1 MMKKLKSLIAPLL
14 ILAVIA
20 AGVLVIAFWKE
31 EPEPVEIVKVNAY
44 EGKEEELVLENERL
58 RFVMD
63 SATTCFTLEDKESG
77 QVWRSNPEGV
87 GEDSLALNTEKQKLQ
102 STLLLTYSTI
112 NGVDTLYDNY
122 TYSMSNGI
130 YDIEQGD
137 DYIKVFYTVGDMD
150 KEYVIPP
157 VILEEKM
164 DALLQKMDKGGMMLV
179 EQYYKK
185 YDINNLGKKDNKE
198 ELLANYPI
206 LETEVAYVL
215 RSATKDNV
223 KVKFEKFFEE
233 AGYTYED
240 YLADKEMDMTS
251 TVSEKP
257 VFNVNMVYRLD
268 GDDLVVEVPMGEI
281 EYKEDYPLLYL
292 SVLPYFGAG
301 GTQDKGFMLVPEG
314 GGALIDFNNGK
325 VAQNSYYANV
335 YGWDMAQ
342 GRKALVHETRT
353 YFNVFG
359 VSKEDGSFLC
369 ILEDGAPYA
378 AVQADISG
386 RNNSYNYVNAV
397 YSIAHREQYDVA
409 DKYNGEMYVYQE
421 ELPQETLVS
430 RYRFIDSGSYVDMAQ
445 AYRGYLA
452 QRYGENFA
460 PKQDTQA
467 PAVVEILGAVD
478 KTKQILGVPVSKPL
492 KLTSY
497 AEAEEILKE
506 IRGEGMEN
514 LYVKL
519 TGWMNGGVQ
528 QKILKHV
535 KPISELG
542 GKKKLQNLISYMEEN
557 GIRLYL
563 DGITDYANDSN
574 LFDGFLTTTDA
585 ARLVSKEVVELYPF
599 STVSYVDLEG
609 TDAYYLLKGE
619 KVLQM
624 AKNLTAEAQKLGG
637 GVSFQNIGSELSS
650 DFDEDEPMSRMA
662 QLKQQ
667 EALLKEVRA
676 SGQGIMTNMGNDY
689 AAAYTDM
696 VSNMDLSGSE
706 YTILDRAVPFYQMAV
721 HGYVNYT
728 GESLNLTQD
737 YEEELLLSAQ
747 YGAGLSFTLMEET
760 AFALQKTLYTEYFGA
775 GYDAWHDRMI
785 EIYTRYNAELGHTF
799 SQKMTDHEWLADKV
813 SCTAYED
820 GTKVYV
826 NYGYQDYTTEDGDIV
841 PARDYKT
848 VR

>member
-1 MMKKLKSLIAPLL
+1 MKKLKSFIAPML

-44 EGKEEELVLENERL
+44 EGEEQELVLENERL

-63 SATTCFTLEDKESG
+63 SSTTRFVLEDKESG
-77 QVWRSNPEGV
+77 QVWRSNPEGID
-87 GEDSLALNTEKQKLQ
+87 EDALALNAEKQKLQ

-122 TYSMSNGI
+122 TYSMQNSI

-137 DYIKVFYTVGDMD
+137 DYIKVFYSVGDMD

-164 DALLQKMDKGGMMLV
+164 DALLERMDKGGMMLV

-185 YDINNLGKKDNKE
+185 YDINNLGKKDDKE

-206 LETEVAYVL
+206 LETEVVYVL
-215 RSATKDNV
+215 RSTTKDNV
-223 KVKFEKFFEE
+223 KAKFEKFFEE

-240 YLADKEMDMTS
+240 YIADKMLDMTS
-251 TVSEKP
+251 SVSEKP
-257 VFNVNMVYRLD
+257 IFNVNMVYRLD

-292 SVLPYFGAG
+292 NVLPYFGAG
-301 GTQDKGFMLVPEG
+301 GTEEKGFLLVPEG

-325 VAQNSYYANV
+325 VAQNSYYANL

-359 VSKEDGSFLC
+359 ISKEDSSFLC

-378 AVQADISG
+378 AIQADISG

-397 YSIAHREQYDVA
+397 FNIAHREQYDVA
-409 DKYNGEMYVYQE
+409 DKYNGEMYVYE
-421 ELPQETLVS
+421 EKIPDETLVS
-430 RYRFIDSGSYVDMAQ
+430 RYRFVASGSYVDMAKSWQ
-445 AYRGYLA
+445 GYLA
-452 QRYGENFA
+452 DKYGEYFT
-460 PKQDTQA
+460 PKEDTQA
-467 PAVVEILGAVD
+467 PAVIEILGAVD
-478 KTKQILGVPVSKPL
+478 KTKQIMGIPVSRPL

-497 AEAEEILKE
+497 REAEEILRE
-506 IRGEGMEN
+506 INREGMTN

-519 TGWMNGGVQ
+519 SGWMNGGVR
-528 QKILKHV
+528 QKILKDA
-535 KPISELG
+535 KPVSELG
-542 GKKKLQNLISYMEEN
+542 GKKNLQSLISYVNEN
-557 GIRLYL
+557 GMHLYL
-563 DGITDYANDSN
+563 DGVTDYAYDST
-574 LFDGFLTTTDA
+574 LTDGFFIFSDA
-585 ARLVSKEVVELYPF
+585 ARLVSKEMVELHPY

-609 TDAYYLLKGE
+609 ADAYYLLKGE
-619 KVLQM
+619 KILQM
-624 AKNLTAEAQKLGG
+624 ARNLSEEAQKLGG
-637 GVSFQNIGSELSS
+637 GVSFQNIGCELSS
-650 DFDEDEPMSRMA
+650 DFNRDEPMSRMA

-667 EALLKEVRA
+667 EALLREVND

-689 AAAYTDM
+689 AAVYTDM
-696 VSNMDLSGSE
+696 VANMDLSGSK
-706 YTILDRAVPFYQMAV
+706 YTILDRTVPFYQLAV

-728 GESLNLTQD
+728 GESLNLAQD
-737 YEEELLLSAQ
+737 FEEELLLSAE
-747 YGAGLSFTLMEET
+747 YGAGLSFTLMEES

-775 GYDAWHDRMI
+775 SYDTWHDRML
-785 EIYTRYNAELGHTF
+785 EIYIKYNAEMGHIF
-799 SQKMTDHEWLADKV
+799 QQKMTDHEWLAEKI
-813 SCTAYED
+813 SCTTYED
-820 GTKVYV
+820 GTRVYV
-826 NYGYQDYTTEDGDIV
+826 NYGYQDYTTEEGDIV
-841 PARDYKT
+841 QARDYKT

>member
-1 MMKKLKSLIAPLL
+1 MKKLKSLIGPMI

-20 AGVLVIAFWKE
+20 VGVLVIAFWKE
-31 EPEPVEIVKVNAY
+31 APEPEEIVKVNAY
-44 EGKEEELVLENERL
+44 EGDGRELVLENERL

-63 SATTCFTLEDKESG
+63 SSTTCFTVEDKESG
-77 QVWRSNPEGV
+77 RVWRSNPEGIA
-87 GEDSLALNTEKQKLQ
+87 EDALALNTEKQKLQ

-122 TYSMSNGI
+122 TYSMQSGI

-137 DYIKVFYTVGDMD
+137 DYIKVFYSVGDMD

-164 DALLQKMDKGGMMLV
+164 DSLLEKMDKRGMMRV

-185 YDINNLGKKDNKE
+185 YDITNLGKNADRE
-198 ELLANYPI
+198 ELLASYPI
-206 LETEVAYVL
+206 LETEVIYVL
-215 RSATKDNV
+215 RSTTKDNV
-223 KVKFEKFFEE
+223 KVKFEQFFEQ

-240 YLADKEMDMTS
+240 YMSDRELDMTS
-251 TVSEKP
+251 SVSEKP

-268 GDDLVVEVPMGEI
+268 GDDLLVEVPLGEI

-292 SVLPYFGAG
+292 NVLPYFGAG
-301 GTQDKGFMLVPEG
+301 GTEDNGFLLVPEG

-325 VAQNSYYANV
+325 VAQNSYYSNV

-342 GRKALVHETRT
+342 GRTALVHETRT

-359 VSKEDGSFLC
+359 ISREDSSFLC
-369 ILEDGAPYA
+369 ILEEGAPYA

-386 RNNSYNYVNAV
+386 RNNSYNFVNAV

-409 DKYNGEMYVYQE
+409 DKYNGEMYVYE
-421 ELPQETLVS
+421 ENLPEENLVS
-430 RYRFIDSGSYVDMAQ
+430 RYRFVDSGSYVDMAKSWQ
-445 AYRGYLA
+445 GYLKEK
-452 QRYGENFA
+452 YGEAFTS
-460 PKQDTQA
+460 KQDTQT
-467 PAVVEILGAVD
+467 PAVIEILGAVD
-478 KTKQILGVPVSKPL
+478 KTKQVLGIPVSRPL
-492 KLTSY
+492 KLTSFE
-497 AEAEEILKE
+497 EAEEILRE
-506 IRGEGMEN
+506 INAEGMTN

-528 QKILKHV
+528 QKLLKDARPV
-535 KPISELG
+535 SELG
-542 GKKKLQNLISYMEEN
+542 GKKKLRLLISYIRDN
-557 GIRLYL
+557 GMKLYL
-563 DGITDYANDSN
+563 DGITDYANDSG
-574 LFDGFLTTTDA
+574 LTDGFFVFTDA
-585 ARLVSKEVVELYPF
+585 ARLVSKEVAELHPY
-599 STVSYVDLEG
+599 STVTYMDMEG
-609 TDAYYLLKGE
+609 SDSYYLLKGE
-619 KVLQM
+619 KILQM
-624 AKNLTAEAQKLGG
+624 ARNLSAEAQELGG
-637 GVSFQNIGSELSS
+637 GVSFQNIGCELSS
-650 DFDEDEPMSRMA
+650 DFNEDEPMSRMA

-667 EALLKEVRA
+667 EALLKEVSA
-676 SGQGIMTNMGNDY
+676 SGQGIMSNMGNDY
-689 AAAYTDM
+689 AMAYTDM
-696 VSNMDLSGSE
+696 VANMDLSGSE
-706 YTILDRAVPFYQMAV
+706 YTILDRTVPFYQLAV

-799 SQKMTDHEWLADKV
+799 NQKMTGHEWLADKV

-826 NYGYQDYTTEDGDIV
+826 NYGYQDYTTEDGVV

>member
-1 MMKKLKSLIAPLL
+1 MKKLKSLIAPMF

-20 AGVLVIAFWKE
+20 AVVLVIAFWRE
-31 EPEPVEIVKVNAY
+31 EPEPEEIVKVNAY

-63 SATTCFTLEDKESG
+63 SSTTCFTLEDKESG
-77 QVWRSNPEGV
+77 RVWRSNPEGAE
-87 GEDSLALNTEKQKLQ
+87 EDALALNTEKQKLL

-122 TYSMSNGI
+122 TYSMQNGI

-137 DYIKVFYTVGDMD
+137 GYIKVYYTVGDME

-164 DALLQKMDKGGMMLV
+164 DALLEKMDKSGMMLV

-185 YDINNLGKKDNKE
+185 YDINNLGKKDDKE
-198 ELLANYPI
+198 ELLSNYPI

-215 RSATKDNV
+215 RSTTKDNV
-223 KVKFEKFFEE
+223 KVKFEQFFAD

-240 YLADKEMDMTS
+240 YLADKELDMTS
-251 TVSEKP
+251 SVSEKP
-257 VFNVNMVYRLD
+257 VFNVNIVYRLE
-268 GDDLVVEVPMGEI
+268 GDDLLVEVPMGEI

-292 SVLPYFGAG
+292 NVLPYFGAG
-301 GTQDKGFMLVPEG
+301 GMEEKGFLLVPEG

-325 VAQNSYYANV
+325 VSQNSYYANV

-342 GRKALVHETRT
+342 GRTALVHETRT

-359 VSKEDGSFLC
+359 IAREDSSFLC

-386 RNNSYNYVNAV
+386 RNNSYNFVNAV

-421 ELPQETLVS
+421 NLPDETLVS
-430 RYRFIDSGSYVDMAQ
+430 RYRFVDSGSYVDMAK
-445 AYRGYLA
+445 AYRGYLEE
-452 QRYGENFA
+452 RYGEAFA
-460 PKQDTQA
+460 PKQDAQA
-467 PAVVEILGAVD
+467 PALVEILGAVD
-478 KTKQILGVPVSKPL
+478 KTKQILGVPVSRPL

-497 AEAEEILKE
+497 EEAEEILRE
-506 IRGEGMEN
+506 ISGEGMTN
-514 LYVKL
+514 LYIKL

-528 QKILKHV
+528 QKILKKV

-542 GKKKLQNLISYMEEN
+542 GKKKLQDLVSYIGES
-557 GIRLYL
+557 GFKLYL
-563 DGITDYANDSN
+563 DGVTDYANDSP
-574 LFDGFLTTTDA
+574 LLDGFFASTDA
-585 ARLVSKEVVELYPF
+585 ARLVSKEVAELHSY

-609 TDAYYLLKGE
+609 TDAYYLLKG
-619 KVLQM
+619 KRVLQM
-624 AKNLTAEAQKLGG
+624 AQNLAAEAQKLGS
-637 GVSFQNIGSELSS
+637 GVSFQNIGCELSS
-650 DFDEDEPMSRMA
+650 DFDKDEPMSRMA
-662 QLKQQ
+662 QLRQQ
-667 EALLKEVRA
+667 EAMLREVSA
-676 SGQGIMTNMGNDY
+676 SGQGVMTNMGNDY
-689 AAAYTDM
+689 AIAYTDI
-696 VSNMDLSGSE
+696 VANMDLSGSG
-706 YTILDRAVPFYQMAV
+706 YTILDRTVPFYQIAV

-737 YEEELLLSAQ
+737 YEEELLLSAE

-760 AFALQKTLYTEYFGA
+760 AFVLQKTLYTEYFGA
-775 GYDAWHDRMI
+775 GYDAWHDRML
-785 EIYTRYNAELGHTF
+785 EIYTRYNEELGHIF
-799 SQKMTDHEWLADKV
+799 GQKMTDHQWLADKV
-813 SCTAYED
+813 SCTVYED

-826 NYGYQDYTTEDGDIV
+826 NYGYQDYTAQGGDIV
-841 PARDYKT
+841 PARDYKA

>member
-1 MMKKLKSLIAPLL
+1 MKKLKSLIAPML

-31 EPEPVEIVKVNAY
+31 EPEPAEIVKVNTY
-44 EGKEEELVLENERL
+44 EGKEGELVLENERL

-63 SATTCFTLEDKESG
+63 SSTTCFTLEDKESG

-87 GEDSLALNTEKQKLQ
+87 EEDSLALNTEKHKLQ

-122 TYSMSNGI
+122 TYSMQNGI

-137 DYIKVFYTVGDMD
+137 GYIKVFYTVGDME

-164 DALLQKMDKGGMMLV
+164 DALLNNMDKNGRLLV

-185 YDINNLGKKDNKE
+185 YDINNLGKKDDKE

-215 RSATKDNV
+215 RSTTKDNV

-251 TVSEKP
+251 SVSEKP
-257 VFNVNMVYRLD
+257 VFNVNIVYRLD
-268 GDDLVVEVPMGEI
+268 GDDLVVEVPVGEI

-301 GTQDKGFMLVPEG
+301 GMEDEGFLLVPEG

-359 VSKEDGSFLC
+359 ISREDSSFFC
-369 ILEDGAPYA
+369 ILEEGAPYA

-409 DKYNGEMYVYQE
+409 DKYNGEMYVYE
-421 ELPQETLVS
+421 ESLPDETLVN
-430 RYRFIDSGSYVDMAQ
+430 RYRFVNSGSYVDMAK
-445 AYRGYLA
+445 AYQGYLGE
-452 QRYGENFA
+452 RYGDAFTARE
-460 PKQDTQA
+460 DTQT
-467 PAVVEILGAVD
+467 PALVEILGAVD
-478 KTKQILGVPVSKPL
+478 KTKQILGIPVSRPL

-497 AEAEEILKE
+497 EEAEQILKE
-506 IRGEGMEN
+506 ISGEGMAN

-528 QKILKHV
+528 QRILKNV
-535 KPISELG
+535 KPVSELG
-542 GKKKLQNLISYMEEN
+542 GKKKLEHLLSFAGEN

-563 DGITDYANDSN
+563 DGITDYANDSS
-574 LFDGFLTTTDA
+574 LLDGFFASADA
-585 ARLVSKEVVELYPF
+585 ARLVSKEVVELHPYN
-599 STVSYVDLEG
+599 TVSYVEREG
-609 TDAYYLLKGE
+609 ADAYYLLKGE
-619 KVLQM
+619 KILQM
-624 AKNLTAEAQKLGG
+624 AQNLMAEAGKMGS
-637 GVSFQNIGSELSS
+637 GVSFRNIGCELSS
-650 DFDEDEPMSRMA
+650 DFNRDEPMSRLA
-662 QLKQQ
+662 QQKQQ
-667 EALLKEVRA
+667 ETMLKEASA
-676 SGQGIMTNMGNDY
+676 SGQGIMVNMGNDY
-689 AAAYTDM
+689 AVAYTDI
-696 VSNMDLSGSE
+696 VSNMDLSGSG
-706 YTILDRAVPFYQMAV
+706 YTILDRRVPFYQIAL

-728 GESLNLTQD
+728 GESLNLAQD
-737 YEEELLLSAQ
+737 YEEELLLSAE

-775 GYDAWHDRMI
+775 GYDAWHEKML
-785 EIYTRYNAELGHTF
+785 EIYTRYNAQLGHIF
-799 SQKMTDHEWLADKV
+799 NQEMTGHEWLADKV
-813 SCTAYED
+813 SCTVYED

-826 NYGYQDYTTEDGDIV
+826 NYGYQDYTTKEGDII

>member
-1 MMKKLKSLIAPLL
+1 MMKKLKSLIAPML

-44 EGKEEELVLENERL
+44 EGKEEELVLENQRL

-63 SATTCFTLEDKESG
+63 SATTCFTLEDKETG
-77 QVWRSNPEGV
+77 QVWRSNPEGIE
-87 GEDSLALNTEKQKLQ
+87 EDSLALNTEKQKLQ

-122 TYSMSNGI
+122 TYSMQNGI
-130 YDIEQGD
+130 YDIEKGD

-215 RSATKDNV
+215 RSTTKDNV
-223 KVKFEKFFEE
+223 KMKFEKFFEE

-240 YLADKEMDMTS
+240 YLADKELDMTS

-359 VSKEDGSFLC
+359 VSKEDSSFLC

-421 ELPQETLVS
+421 ELPQETLIS

-506 IRGEGMEN
+506 IRGEGMDN

-574 LFDGFLTTTDA
+574 MFDGFLTTTDA

-799 SQKMTDHEWLADKV
+799 HQKMTGHEWLADKV

-826 NYGYQDYTTEDGDIV
+826 NYGYQDYTTEDGVV

>member
-1 MMKKLKSLIAPLL
+1 MKKLKSLIGPMI

-20 AGVLVIAFWKE
+20 VGVLVIAFWKE
-31 EPEPVEIVKVNAY
+31 EPEPQEIVKVNAY
-44 EGKEEELVLENERL
+44 EGKDEELILENERL

-63 SATTCFTLEDKESG
+63 SSTTRFFLEDKESG
-77 QVWRSNPEGV
+77 QIWRSNPEGI
-87 GEDSLALNTEKQKLQ
+87 GEDALALNTEKQKLQ

-122 TYSMSNGI
+122 TYSIQNSI
-130 YDIEQGD
+130 YDIEQGEG
-137 DYIKVFYTVGDMD
+137 YIKVFYSVGDME

-164 DALLQKMDKGGMMLV
+164 DALMKKMDKGGMMLV

-185 YDINNLGKKDNKE
+185 YDINNLGKKDDKE
-198 ELLANYPI
+198 KLLADYPI

-215 RSATKDNV
+215 RSTTKDNV
-223 KVKFEKFFEE
+223 KAKFEKFFEE

-240 YLADKEMDMTS
+240 YLADKELDMTS
-251 TVSEKP
+251 SVSEKP
-257 VFNVNMVYRLD
+257 VFNVNVIYRLD
-268 GDDLVVEVPMGEI
+268 GSDLVVEVPVNEI

-301 GTQDKGFMLVPEG
+301 GTEEEGFLLVPEG

-325 VAQNSYYANV
+325 VAQNSYYANM

-342 GRKALVHETRT
+342 GRTALVHETRT

-359 VSKEDGSFLC
+359 ISKENSSFLC
-369 ILEDGAPYA
+369 ILEEGAPYA

-386 RNNSYNYVNAV
+386 RNNSYNFVNAV

-409 DKYNGEMYVYQE
+409 DKYNGEMYVYE
-421 ELPQETLVS
+421 EKLPEESLVS
-430 RYRFIDSGSYVDMAQ
+430 RYRFVDSGSYVDMAKSWQ
-445 AYRGYLA
+445 GYLA
-452 QRYGENFA
+452 EKYGEYFA
-460 PKQDTQA
+460 PKEDTQA
-467 PAVVEILGAVD
+467 PAVIEILGAVD
-478 KTKQILGVPVSKPL
+478 KTKQILGIPVSRPL

-497 AEAEEILKE
+497 GEAEEILRE
-506 IRGEGMEN
+506 ISGEGMNN

-528 QKILKHV
+528 QKILKDA
-535 KPISELG
+535 KPLSELG
-542 GKKKLQNLISYMEEN
+542 GRKKLQALISYINESGMK
-557 GIRLYL
+557 LYL
-563 DGITDYANDSN
+563 DGVTDYAYDSG
-574 LFDGFLTTTDA
+574 LLDGFFASSDA
-585 ARLVSKEVVELYPF
+585 ARLVSKELVELHPY

-609 TDAYYLLKGE
+609 TDGYYLLKGK

-624 AKNLTAEAQKLGG
+624 AENLVEEARKLGG
-637 GVSFQNIGSELSS
+637 GVSFQNIGYELSS
-650 DFDEDEPMSRMA
+650 DFNRKEPMSRMA

-667 EALLKEVRA
+667 EALLRETSD

-689 AAAYTDM
+689 AAAYADM
-696 VSNMDLSGSE
+696 VTNMDLSGSE
-706 YTILDRAVPFYQMAV
+706 YTILDRRVPFYQLAV
-721 HGYVNYT
+721 HGFVNYT

-737 YEEELLLSAQ
+737 FEEELLLSAE

-775 GYDAWHDRMI
+775 GYDTWHDRML

-799 SQKMTDHEWLADKV
+799 HQKMTDHEWLAEKL
-813 SCTAYED
+813 SCTTYED
-820 GTKVYV
+820 GTRVYV
-826 NYGYQDYTTEDGDIV
+826 NYGYQDYTTEEGDVV

>member
-1 MMKKLKSLIAPLL
+1 MKKLKSLIGPMI

-20 AGVLVIAFWKE
+20 VGVLVIAFWKE
-31 EPEPVEIVKVNAY
+31 APEPEEIVKVNAY
-44 EGKEEELVLENERL
+44 EGDGRELVLENERL

-63 SATTCFTLEDKESG
+63 SSTTCFTVEDKESG
-77 QVWRSNPEGV
+77 RVWRSNPEGIA
-87 GEDSLALNTEKQKLQ
+87 EDALALNTEKQKLQ

-122 TYSMSNGI
+122 TYSMQSGI

-137 DYIKVFYTVGDMD
+137 DYIKVFYSVGDMD

-164 DALLQKMDKGGMMLV
+164 DSLLEKMDKSGMMLV

-185 YDINNLGKKDNKE
+185 YDINNLGKNDDRE
-198 ELLANYPI
+198 ELLASYPI
-206 LETEVAYVL
+206 LETEVIYVL
-215 RSATKDNV
+215 RSTTKDNV
-223 KVKFEKFFEE
+223 KVKFEQFFEQ

-240 YLADKEMDMTS
+240 YMSDRELDMTS
-251 TVSEKP
+251 SVSEKP

-268 GDDLVVEVPMGEI
+268 GDDLLVEVPLGEI

-292 SVLPYFGAG
+292 NVLPYFGAG
-301 GTQDKGFMLVPEG
+301 GTEDNGFLLVPEG

-342 GRKALVHETRT
+342 GRTALVHETRT

-359 VSKEDGSFLC
+359 ISREDSSFLC
-369 ILEDGAPYA
+369 ILEEGAPYA

-386 RNNSYNYVNAV
+386 RNNSYNFVNAV

-409 DKYNGEMYVYQE
+409 DKYNGEMYVYE
-421 ELPQETLVS
+421 ENLPEENLVS
-430 RYRFIDSGSYVDMAQ
+430 RYRFVDSGSYVDMAKSWQ
-445 AYRGYLA
+445 GYLKEK
-452 QRYGENFA
+452 YGEAFTS
-460 PKQDTQA
+460 KQDTQT
-467 PAVVEILGAVD
+467 PAVIEILGAVD
-478 KTKQILGVPVSKPL
+478 KTKQVLGIPVSRPL
-492 KLTSY
+492 KLTSFE
-497 AEAEEILKE
+497 EAEEILRE
-506 IRGEGMEN
+506 INAEGMTN

-528 QKILKHV
+528 QKLLKDARPV
-535 KPISELG
+535 SELG
-542 GKKKLQNLISYMEEN
+542 GKKKLRLLISYIRDN
-557 GIRLYL
+557 GMKLYL
-563 DGITDYANDSN
+563 DGITDYANDSG
-574 LFDGFLTTTDA
+574 LTDGFFVFTDA
-585 ARLVSKEVVELYPF
+585 ARLVSKEVAELHPY
-599 STVSYVDLEG
+599 STVTYMDMEG
-609 TDAYYLLKGE
+609 SDSYYLLKGE
-619 KVLQM
+619 KILQM
-624 AKNLTAEAQKLGG
+624 ARNLSAEAQELGG
-637 GVSFQNIGSELSS
+637 GVSFQNIGCELSS
-650 DFDEDEPMSRMA
+650 DFNEDKPMSRMA

-667 EALLKEVRA
+667 EALLKEVSA
-676 SGQGIMTNMGNDY
+676 SGQGIMSNMGNDY
-689 AAAYTDM
+689 AMAYTDM
-696 VSNMDLSGSE
+696 VANMDLSGSE
-706 YTILDRAVPFYQMAV
+706 YTILDRTVPFYQLAV

-799 SQKMTDHEWLADKV
+799 NQKMTGHEWLADKV

-826 NYGYQDYTTEDGDIV
+826 NYGYQDYTTEDGVV

>member
-1 MMKKLKSLIAPLL
+1 MKKLKSLIGPMI

-31 EPEPVEIVKVNAY
+31 APEPEEIVKVNAY
-44 EGKEEELVLENERL
+44 EGDGRELVLENQRL

-63 SATTCFTLEDKESG
+63 SSTTCFTVEDKESG
-77 QVWRSNPEGV
+77 RVWRSNPEGIA
-87 GEDSLALNTEKQKLQ
+87 EDALALNTEKQKLQ

-122 TYSMSNGI
+122 TYSMQNGI

-137 DYIKVFYTVGDMD
+137 DYIKVFYSVGDMD
-150 KEYVIPP
+150 KEFVIPP

-164 DALLQKMDKGGMMLV
+164 DGLLEKMDKSGMMLV

-185 YDINNLGKKDNKE
+185 YDINNLGKNDDKE
-198 ELLANYPI
+198 ELLASYPI
-206 LETEVAYVL
+206 LETEVIYVL
-215 RSATKDNV
+215 RGTTRDNV
-223 KVKFEKFFEE
+223 KVKFEQFFEE

-240 YLADKEMDMTS
+240 YLADRELDMTS
-251 TVSEKP
+251 SVSEKP
-257 VFNVNMVYRLD
+257 VFNVNMVYRLE
-268 GDDLVVEVPMGEI
+268 GDDLVVEVPLGEI

-292 SVLPYFGAG
+292 NVLPYFGAG
-301 GTQDKGFMLVPEG
+301 GTEDNGFLFVPEG

-342 GRKALVHETRT
+342 GRTALVHETRT

-359 VSKEDGSFLC
+359 ISREDSSFLC
-369 ILEDGAPYA
+369 ILEEGAPYA

-386 RNNSYNYVNAV
+386 RNNSYNFVNAV
-397 YSIAHREQYDVA
+397 YNIAHREQYDVA
-409 DKYNGEMYVYQE
+409 DKYNGEMYVYE
-421 ELPQETLVS
+421 ENLPEETLVS
-430 RYRFIDSGSYVDMAQ
+430 RYRFVDSGSYVDMAKSWQ
-445 AYRGYLA
+445 GYLA
-452 QRYGENFA
+452 QKYGEAFA
-460 PKQDTQA
+460 LKQDTQA

-478 KTKQILGVPVSKPL
+478 KTKQILGIPVSKPL
-492 KLTSY
+492 KLTSFE
-497 AEAEEILKE
+497 EAEEILRE
-506 IRGEGMEN
+506 INAEGMTN

-528 QKILKHV
+528 QKVLTGA
-535 KPISELG
+535 KPVSELG
-542 GKKKLQNLISYMEEN
+542 SKKKLQSLISYINDSGMN
-557 GIRLYL
+557 LYL
-563 DGITDYANDSN
+563 DGITDYAYDSG
-574 LFDGFLTTTDA
+574 LLDGFFVFTDA
-585 ARLVSKEVVELYPF
+585 ARLVSKEVVELHPY
-599 STVSYVDLEG
+599 STVTYMDLEG
-609 TDAYYLLKGE
+609 SDVYYLLKGE
-619 KVLQM
+619 KILQM
-624 AKNLTAEAQKLGG
+624 AQNLTAEAQKLGG

-650 DFDEDEPMSRMA
+650 DFNEDGPMSRRA
-662 QLKQQ
+662 QQKQQ
-667 EALLKEVRA
+667 EAFLKDVSD
-676 SGQGIMTNMGNDY
+676 SGQGIMANMGNDY
-689 AAAYTDM
+689 AIAYTDI
-696 VSNMDLSGSE
+696 VSNMDLNGSE
-706 YTILDRAVPFYQMAV
+706 YTILDRTVPFYQLAV

-737 YEEELLLSAQ
+737 FEEELLLSAE

-775 GYDAWHDRMI
+775 GYDAWHDRMV

-799 SQKMTDHEWLADKV
+799 QQKMTDHEWLGEKL
-813 SCTAYED
+813 SCTTYED
-820 GTKVYV
+820 GTRVYV
-826 NYGYQDYTTEDGDIV
+826 NYGYQDYTTTEGTVV